1 MNEMDGRA
9 EESPMMTS
17 GLIDVSDPITKRL
30 EQEKVKLAYR
40 LKIVND
46 ALRKLKDNPA
56 VADVINSVG
65 KVIHW

>member
-9 EESPMMTS
+9 EKMPMMNG

-30 EQEKVKLAYR
+30 EQEKAKLEDR